1 MPFSPFLTK
10 RPSDFHLLKPATTV
24 RRALKENHQVVV
36 EATLARDL
44 QKLHGYDFVVI
55 YEPAKNTV
63 VGHFLVS
70 DSAVDPSI
78 QEELFRLFDMT
89 ASET

>member
-1 MPFSPFLTK
+1 MT
-10 RPSDFHLLKPATTV
+10 
-24 RRALKENHQVVV
+24 
-36 EATLARDL
+36 
-44 QKLHGYDFVVI
+44 FVVI